1 MARPAHPSPLLVG
14 LTAGVV
20 LGVAV
25 GVLRVQPG
33 ARALLYERGRVQD
46 LTQAIAASPPP
57 TNLTPLADEV
67 DRARAARDDL
77 QARVDALAARVAP
90 DALVPDLE
98 HRVAALARDAG
109 LRLESQDAA
118 LARAAGPAAGA
129 ASPRAR
135 RWTFGGTFHG
145 LWRFV
150 VALEGLP
157 HRVVLRD
164 LRITTRPP
172 AQSPALGR
180 RAVDPPLVIQVTVV
194 P

>member
-1 MARPAHPSPLLVG
+1 MARSAHPSPLLVG

-118 LARAAGPAAGA
+118 LAQAAGA
-129 ASPRAR
+129 ASARAR